1 MDKYEMRTFVQ
12 VNIALKIRSV
22 TKRKLIPLH
31 CVLRSIFP
39 YPEITFFKY
48 CIFRYSPEIFLYPF
62 VSIFGRG
69 FFCSSYDDKVY

>member
-31 CVLRSIFP
+31 YYVLFSRIL
-39 YPEITFFKY
+39 K
-48 CIFRYSPEIFLYPF
+48 
-62 VSIFGRG
+62 
-69 FFCSSYDDKVY
+69 